1 MSLTDIEATWHV
13 DGDAVA
19 PECAYDP
26 ELHTGPRDR
35 IETAEERAAR
45 EAVAREVCED
55 CPARLFCTT
64 YTLAVR
70 PTSGVWAGMTAAD
83 IAGESAGLRVVA

>member
-1 MSLTDIEATWHV
+1 MSLPQLETAWRTGETPM
-13 DGDAVA
+13 

-45 EAVAREVCED
+45 EAVAREICQG
-55 CPARLFCTT
+55 CPARLLCAGYART
-64 YTLAVR
+64 VR
-70 PTSGVWAGMTAAD
+70 PTSGVWAGVPAPEVAT
-83 IAGESAGLRVVA
+83 GSAGLLEVA